1 MFVTDA
7 LAKASSHAL
16 FWALCVLKYSFM
28 LRCGF
33 RCMGTQTQRL
43 HSRSPPALPPRS
55 LAGLARPDNPAW
67 QAIGATVTERP
78 LREPLSLRQKH
89 LSALRGS
96 RASARTWRRCSLPW
110 LPREAPRRRLR
121 EPARLRR
128 LRRLRWLIGKG
139 FWASAF
145 MPRPSEQ
152 PSSQRP
158 GRPGIRGRFWLR
170 RTLCA
175 PHDDTL
181 P

>member
-1 MFVTDA
+1 MFVMDA

-16 FWALCVLKYSFM
+16 FWALCALKYSFM

-33 RCMGTQTQRL
+33 RCMGGQTQRL

-110 LPREAPRRRLR
+110 LPLEAPRRRLR

-128 LRRLRWLIGKG
+128 LRRLRWLIGEG
-139 FWASAF
+139 SGLL
-145 MPRPSEQ
+145 PSCRGL
-152 PSSQRP
+152 PSSRAA
-158 GRPGIRGRFWLR
+158 RGRGCVDVSGSEGHSVLHMTTR
-170 RTLCA
+170 CRK
-175 PHDDTL
+175 
-181 P
+181 